1 MGNLIPKIALQ
12 LSPDRYV
19 VHVHTGDRKSAG
31 TDANVY
37 VQLRDTTGRVTAPR
51 LLDHWF
57 FNDLERG
64 TTCSYPVPSDPELG
78 EIDSLVLRRDDAG
91 LGNAWF
97 LDLVEVE
104 DRTGKRR
111 WTFPVHRWIHAD
123 TEYRLRQYDI
133 SLPQD
138 DEADIRSRRQAE
150 LEGKRSVYQYIQRI
164 TEGPA
169 QVRLD
174 VRGGTALWR
183 RSVPRRNDTGEV

>member
-12 LSPDRYV
+12 LSRDRYV

-37 VQLRDTTGRVTAPR
+37 VQLRDASGQVTPAR

-64 TTCSYPVPSDPELG
+64 TVCSYPVPAEATFGDL
-78 EIDSLVLRRDDAG
+78 DSLMLRRDNAG

-104 DRTGKRR
+104 DRVRKRR
-111 WTFPVHRWIHAD
+111 WLFPVHRWIHAD
-123 TEYRLRQYDI
+123 TEYRLRQFDI

-138 DEADIRSRRQAE
+138 DETDIRDSRRAE
-150 LEGKRSVYQYIQRI
+150 LDAKRDVYQYTQRI

-169 QVRLD
+169 QVRD
-174 VRGGTALWR
+174 
-183 RSVPRRNDTGEV
+183 S